1 MPANVIPRPVRYSSA
16 VKRSSAPR
24 TAGFPCAASRAGTET
39 DRATSSENER
49 NFIRLPWI
57 AWNGASK
64 ELIVT
69 RFSPNSMRPAP
80 RSEQI
85 PLRYTRLVIEL
96 FFVLLALF
104 TPQTSKSQAAAQT
117 SPSPASFQ
125 TGVVLDQVVA
135 ANHPGQ
141 SYALYLPSNYSPDHS
156 WPIVFSFDPS
166 AYGKAPVELQK
177 EAAEQLGYI
186 LAASNNSRNG
196 PHGPQIEAA
205 NAMVQDVASRFPID
219 ERRIYFAGFS
229 GGARVA
235 AMLAV
240 SCQCT
245 AGVLLN
251 GAGFLSGT
259 EPPRGSTFAVFSAVG
274 DFDFN
279 YAELIPLQDKLSQAG
294 YPHWLRVFDGRHQ
307 WAPPEVMQEALAWF
321 AVQAQK
327 SHIAPRVG
335 AFLNAQFAKEVARAG
350 SLEQAGDLFNAWRQN
365 VQVAA
370 TFDGLEDVA
379 AVRAKVDSLEKEKSV
394 REGAKRERGE
404 FDEQGRL
411 TSAISDGL
419 YSPMESSTTIS
430 EHTRTL
436 VDQVRQLRS
445 YTETEKRPER
455 LRIYRRALGS
465 VFVESLESG
474 WHFLET
480 KDYPSA
486 IRSFR
491 CATEAVPEFEG
502 AWRNLAVAYS
512 LADRKKETLA
522 TLRRARDLGQGPAA
536 FAEWLK
542 LEPAFDPY
550 RSSSELQ
557 DLLNGK

>member
-1 MPANVIPRPVRYSSA
+1 
-16 VKRSSAPR
+16 
-24 TAGFPCAASRAGTET
+24 
-39 DRATSSENER
+39 
-49 NFIRLPWI
+49 
-57 AWNGASK
+57 
-64 ELIVT
+64 
-69 RFSPNSMRPAP
+69 
-80 RSEQI
+80 
-85 PLRYTRLVIEL
+85 
-96 FFVLLALF
+96 
-104 TPQTSKSQAAAQT
+104 
-117 SPSPASFQ
+117 
-125 TGVVLDQVVA
+125 
-135 ANHPGQ
+135 
-141 SYALYLPSNYSPDHS
+141 
-156 WPIVFSFDPS
+156 
-166 AYGKAPVELQK
+166 
-177 EAAEQLGYI
+177 
-186 LAASNNSRNG
+186 
-196 PHGPQIEAA
+196 
-205 NAMVQDVASRFPID
+205 VASRFPID

-335 AFLNAQFAKEVARAG
+335 AFLNAQFAKEVARAD

-445 YTETEKRPER
+445 CTETEKRPER
-455 LRIYRRALGS
+455 LRIYRRAVAA
-465 VFVESLESG
+465 VFIDSLESG
-474 WHFLET
+474 SHFLEM

-486 IRSFR
+486 ICSFR

-522 TLRRARDLGQGPAA
+522 TLRRARDVGKDPAA
-536 FAEWLK
+536 FTDWALK
-542 LEPAFDPY
+542 EPALDRW
-550 RSSSELQ
+550 RSVPEFLA
-557 DLLNGK
+557 LLNLH